1 MAEIY
6 SFAAQTS
13 AWKKKTAAQQSL
25 AAWFQKGLKPL
36 SFVASLVGWIL
47 MAP

>member
-1 MAEIY
+1 
-6 SFAAQTS
+6 
-13 AWKKKTAAQQSL
+13 L